1 MEIATEAMSALLP
14 KLGELLKDEYNLD
27 RHVRKGVKSLQT
39 ELSLMHV
46 ALRKVAGVPSD
57 QLDEQVRIWAGAV
70 RELSCD
76 MEDSVD
82 DFMVR
87 VEQNQDRQP
96 ASVGRVITFL
106 SMIKRLFVK
115 GKDLHQISNAIQ
127 EAQDLAKELTEQRQ
141 RYELDI
147 PSTSTGATVDP
158 RIIALYK
165 DVVELVGIDHTRDEL
180 IGKLIGVDEM
190 SNEKQLKTISIVGFG
205 GLGKT
210 TLAKAVYDKIRV
222 QFDCAAFVSV
232 AQNPDIRKVLKDLLY
247 ELDKK
252 KFSDIHNTARDE
264 KQLIDELG
272 EFLVDKSS
280 QFKAFHP
287 DQKGAPIG
295 IQTH

>member
-76 MEDSVD
+76 MEDSID

-205 GLGKT
+205 GWERQLWPKQSM
-210 TLAKAVYDKIRV
+210 IRSGCSLIV
-222 QFDCAAFVSV
+222 RLLCLLLR
-232 AQNPDIRKVLKDLLY
+232 IR
-247 ELDKK
+247 
-252 KFSDIHNTARDE
+252 I
-264 KQLIDELG
+264 
-272 EFLVDKSS
+272 
-280 QFKAFHP
+280 
-287 DQKGAPIG
+287 
-295 IQTH
+295 